1 MFLKRCIFGDRFH
14 RKRVD
19 GRPNRKKKISV
30 FKRSNGY
37 VGDMAFIDRGFG
49 RFHKGNTWI
58 RFQSER
64 TQPSCTDNFVMEDED
79 LLWKDKG
86 NLRSK
91 RFRAA

>member
-1 MFLKRCIFGDRFH
+1 MFLKRCVFGDRFH

-19 GRPNRKKKISV
+19 GRPNRRKKISV
-30 FKRSNGY
+30 FKQKRIRVDG
-37 VGDMAFIDRGFG
+37 ALRDRGFS

-58 RFQSER
+58 HFQSEQ

-79 LLWKDKG
+79 LLRKDTG

-91 RFRAA
+91 RFRAV

>member
-1 MFLKRCIFGDRFH
+1 
-14 RKRVD
+14 
-19 GRPNRKKKISV
+19 
-30 FKRSNGY
+30 
-37 VGDMAFIDRGFG
+37 MAFIDRGFG

-58 RFQSER
+58 HFQSER

-86 NLRSK
+86 NLRSR